1 MFYLKVTYQR
11 GSGCG
16 FVISDYDRRGC
27 RSLDCGFVTL
37 DCDRRGSL
45 GCGGFVC
52 VCVCFAWCF
61 ASKKG

>member
-1 MFYLKVTYQR
+1 M
-11 GSGCG
+11 
-16 FVISDYDRRGC
+16 ISDYDRHGC

-52 VCVCFAWCF
+52 VCVCVLLGVLLQ
-61 ASKKG
+61 KKAEDDLLIRPFSV